1 MTREETQIEL
11 AYKKV
16 ELLKE
21 GVRQYYL
28 ETHPECKDVKVD
40 ADIRWESDCHLH
52 VNFKVNPIPEPPP
65 TFFITVSLTQQ

>member
-1 MTREETQIEL
+1 MENQIEI

-28 ETHPECKDVKVD
+28 ATHPECTDVKVD
-40 ADIRWESDCHLH
+40 AELRWDS
-52 VNFKVNPIPEPPP
+52 N
-65 TFFITVSLTQQ
+65 

>member
-28 ETHPECKDVKVD
+28 ETHPEYKDVKVD
-40 ADIRWESDCHLH
+40 ADLRWESDYHLH

-65 TFFITVSLTQQ
+65 TFFITVSLTPQ

>member
-1 MTREETQIEL
+1 MTMETQIEL

-28 ETHPECKDVKVD
+28 ATHPECKDVKVD
-40 ADIRWESDCHLH
+40 ADLRWKSDYHLH

-65 TFFITVSLTQQ
+65 TFFITVSLTPQ